1 MVSAF
6 DYGELHDL
14 IANFCILLIAKLLSR
29 RKKTIRLNKCGKLIG
44 WYFDF
49 FEKETLCKRFRSNYR
64 YNRQYEWKYLPEDHV
79 WCSHSHF
86 SFTLNFKI

>member
-29 RKKTIRLNKCGKLIG
+29 RKKKQYDLINVKSWLVNILIFLRRKLCVNGLEVIIDITG
-44 WYFDF
+44 NMNENIYQKTMFDAHIPIF
-49 FEKETLCKRFRSNYR
+49 PL
-64 YNRQYEWKYLPEDHV
+64 L
-79 WCSHSHF
+79 
-86 SFTLNFKI
+86 

>member
-29 RKKTIRLNKCGKLIG
+29 RKKNNTTK
-44 WYFDF
+44 
-49 FEKETLCKRFRSNYR
+49 
-64 YNRQYEWKYLPEDHV
+64 
-79 WCSHSHF
+79 
-86 SFTLNFKI
+86 